1 MKKHILLILVIT
13 LPLLCFAQKEHTK
26 QDAQVTMKRATTF
39 MMNKVS
45 HNGGFLWNYLPDFS
59 RTWGE
64 LEAYPTSVW
73 VQSPGTPA
81 IGNILLDAYHAT
93 DDEFYYQ
100 MAEKIANILIFGQLE
115 CGGWNYLFDLAGEGS
130 LKRWYETIGK
140 NAWGCGEFNHYYG
153 NATFDDSVTA
163 DAANFIMRIYME
175 KLDPRYK
182 PSLDKAVD
190 FILQSQFSIGGW
202 PQRYPLMYDY
212 PGKNGEPDYTS
223 CITLNDDVIDDN
235 IEFLL
240 RCYHVLGD
248 ARAYD
253 ALIRAMNC
261 VRILQQGHP
270 TAGWADQ
277 YTLDMKPASAREFE
291 PAAITTS
298 GTVSCI
304 RNLLQY
310 YQMTADA
317 KFLSG
322 IPDALDFLESV
333 ALEQKDI
340 SKMNKKLEKGQ
351 ILCPRFLIPNTHT
364 PLYLHRKGTHV
375 NNGTYYFDQELDNL
389 IEHYSSVVTINIE
402 KLRKEYETIKS
413 TPLEKIQNSSSFLNA
428 INNKLPSYY
437 SGELAKIDEKK
448 AKDLISSL
456 NKTGYWDAPLTY
468 ITNPYIGEGKSDD
481 PVPSLYQQTL
491 YGQYNT
497 AIYQPQEPVIGISS
511 KTFIKNMFNLICFL
525 KENE

>member
-1 MKKHILLILVIT
+1 MKRHLLLILSVAFT
-13 LPLLCFAQKEHTK
+13 LLSFAQKNRTE
-26 QDAQVTMKRATTF
+26 QNVRDAMKRATTF
-39 MMNKVS
+39 MMDNVS
-45 HNGGFLWNYLPDFS
+45 RQGGFLWNYLPDFS

-93 DDEFYYQ
+93 GDEYYYQ
-100 MAEKIANILIFGQLE
+100 MAEKVANILVFGQLD
-115 CGGWNYLFDLAGEGS
+115 CGGWNYLFDLAGESS
-130 LKRWYETIGK
+130 LKKWYATIGK

-153 NATFDDSVTA
+153 NATFDDSVTS
-163 DAANFIMRIYME
+163 DAANFIMRMYME

-182 PSLDKAVD
+182 PSLDKAVG
-190 FILQSQFSIGGW
+190 FILESQFSIGGW

-261 VRILQQGHP
+261 VRILQQGYP

-298 GTVSCI
+298 GTVNCI

-310 YQMTADA
+310 YQMTGDS
-317 KFLSG
+317 KFLAG
-322 IPDALDFLESV
+322 IPDALDFLQSI
-333 ALEQKDI
+333 ALGQADI
-340 SKMNKKLEKGQ
+340 AKAGKKVGEGQ
-351 ILCPRFLIPNTHT
+351 VLCPRFLVPGTHT
-364 PLYLHRKGTHV
+364 PLYIHRKGTHV
-375 NNGTYYFDQELDNL
+375 NNGSYYFDQNL
-389 IEHYSSVVTINIE
+389 ENVIGHYASVVVVNIG

-413 TPLEKIQNSSSFLNA
+413 TPVEEIKKKSSFMNPRD
-428 INNKLPSYY
+428 NKLPAYY
-437 SGELAKIDEKK
+437 SGDLSKVDKQRAEELLA
-448 AKDLISSL
+448 SL
-456 NKTGYWDAPLTY
+456 NSAGYWPAPLTY
-468 ITNPYIGEGKSDD
+468 ISNPYIGEGKNDD
-481 PVPSLYQQTL
+481 PAPTSYRETL
-491 YGQYNT
+491 YGKYNT
-497 AIYQPQEPVIGISS
+497 AIYQPEEPVVGISC
-511 KTFIKNMFNLICFL
+511 KAYIKNMFDLISFL
-525 KENE
+525 KGN